1 MEAEVRPCLRLLAE
15 LRAFPSGV
23 TGPFDLAPLIL
34 AVSLFSSEIVLLT
47 PENKR
52 GGRDFEVGG
61 IGMWLRGL
69 GIEFLGAV

>member
-1 MEAEVRPCLRLLAE
+1 V
-15 LRAFPSGV
+15 V
-23 TGPFDLAPLIL
+23 GPFDLAPLIL

-61 IGMWLRGL
+61 IGKWLRGL
-69 GIEFLGAV
+69 GENRFEIGVIGFCSLPG